1 MAQIWNRQARDA
13 SANTSVATETIRVDA
28 CARQPN
34 VGGMH
39 SDGCELRPMAWTMNA
54 WGNPSPKHAILSPV
68 LIITCIGVFLAQL
81 DTSIVNLALRQIGAG
96 LGASVKELQWVI
108 DAYNLAYASF
118 LLAGGTLGDTYGR
131 RRLFVGGIALFAAG
145 SLVCGLAPN
154 NLVLIG
160 GRAVSGLGAALAVPT
175 SLAILSDAY
184 PDAAERAK
192 AIGIWA
198 SCNALAWLVG
208 PAVGGLV
215 VGQLGWRAVFLIVVP
230 IAIVAAIM
238 TLAHIAGG
246 RGAFTRAIDV
256 KGQILGALTLGA
268 FAFGF
273 IEAPHWGWASAATI
287 ICLITALAALVAFVV
302 AERGTREPLLPLG
315 IFGTATFAAA
325 AAVTAAMTFGMY
337 AMLFLMPLYLQAA
350 HGATALIVGLQML
363 PMSIAFFVVSQ
374 KSGALVARVG
384 ARAMMTV
391 GMAAMGAGLLVL
403 STIGPHTGLARV
415 EAAFLII
422 GLGLG
427 LNTGPV
433 LSVAV
438 TVAPKAYSGTASS
451 VINTARMVG
460 ATMGVALLGG
470 LFAMHAGND
479 PSSAEAIVAGVRP
492 AMLGGAI
499 AEGLGAL
506 LAFLAIPT
514 AMLSAHGQV
523 RLISAWSE

>member
-1 MAQIWNRQARDA
+1 MPRIWNRNARDA
-13 SANTSVATETIRVDA
+13 SANTSVATETILVDA
-28 CARQPN
+28 RHHRPD
-34 VGGMH
+34 VGCMH
-39 SDGCELRPMAWTMNA
+39 SDGREYIPMAWSMNA
-54 WGNPSPKHAILSPV
+54 WGNASPKHTILSPV
-68 LIITCIGVFLAQL
+68 LIIACIGVFLAQL
-81 DTSIVNLALRQIGAG
+81 DTSIVNLALRQIGAA
-96 LGASVKELQWVI
+96 LNASVKELQWVI

-154 NLVLIG
+154 NFVLIG

-175 SLAILSDAY
+175 SLAILSDSY
-184 PDAAERAK
+184 PDATERAK

-215 VGQLGWRAVFLIVVP
+215 VGQFGWRAVFLIVVP
-230 IAIVAAIM
+230 IAIVAAVM
-238 TLAHIAGG
+238 TLVQIADS
-246 RGAFTRAIDV
+246 RGTSKRAIDA
-256 KGQILGALTLGA
+256 KGQILGAFTLGA

-273 IEAPHWGWASAATI
+273 IEAPHWGWASAATFV
-287 ICLITALAALVAFVV
+287 CLITALTALVAFVV
-302 AERGTREPLLPLG
+302 AERRSHEPLLPLG
-315 IFGTATFAAA
+315 IFGTSTFAAA
-325 AAVTAAMTFGMY
+325 SAVAAAMTFGMY
-337 AMLFLMPLYLQAA
+337 AMLFLMPLYLQAV
-350 HGATALIVGLQML
+350 HGASTLVVGLQML

-374 KSGALVARVG
+374 RSGALVARVG
-384 ARAMMTV
+384 ARAMMTT
-391 GMAAMGAGLLVL
+391 GMAGMGAGLLLL
-403 STIGPHTGLARV
+403 STIGPHTGLPHV
-415 EAAFLII
+415 EFAFLII
-422 GLGLG
+422 GIGLG

-438 TVAPKAYSGTASS
+438 TVAPKSYSGTASS

-460 ATMGVALLGG
+460 ATLGVALLGG
-470 LFAMHAGND
+470 LFAMYAGND

-499 AEGLGAL
+499 AEGLGAV

-514 AMLSAHGQV
+514 AALASRGDV
-523 RLISAWSE
+523 RPISASSE

>member
-28 CARQPN
+28 CAPQPN

-184 PDAAERAK
+184 PDATERAK

-208 PAVGGLV
+208 PALGGLV

-315 IFGTATFAAA
+315 IFGTATFAAST
-325 AAVTAAMTFGMY
+325 AVAAAMTFGMY
-337 AMLFLMPLYLQAA
+337 AMLFLMPLYLQAV

-374 KSGALVARVG
+374 KSGALVARLG

-403 STIGPHTGLARV
+403 STIGPHTGV
-415 EAAFLII
+415 VHWVAAFLII
-422 GLGLG
+422 GVGLG

-460 ATMGVALLGG
+460 ATMRVALLGG

>member
-1 MAQIWNRQARDA
+1 M
-13 SANTSVATETIRVDA
+13 T
-28 CARQPN
+28 
-34 VGGMH
+34 
-39 SDGCELRPMAWTMNA
+39 WTMNA
-54 WGNPSPKHAILSPV
+54 WGNASPKHAILSPV

-96 LGASVKELQWVI
+96 LGAGVKELQWVT

-154 NLVLIG
+154 NTVLIG

-184 PDAAERAK
+184 PHATERAK

-208 PAVGGLV
+208 PALGGLV
-215 VGQLGWRAVFLIVVP
+215 VGQLGWRSVFLIVVP
-230 IAIVAAIM
+230 IGIVAAIM
-238 TLAHIAGG
+238 TLVQIAEG
-246 RGAFTRAIDV
+246 RRAANRAIDV
-256 KGQILGALTLGA
+256 PGQVLGALTLGA

-273 IEAPHWGWASAATI
+273 IEAPHWGWTSAATI
-287 ICLITALAALVAFVV
+287 VCLITALAALVAFVI
-302 AERGTREPLLPLG
+302 AERRAHAPLLPLG
-315 IFGTATFAAA
+315 IFGTATFTAAA
-325 AAVTAAMTFGMY
+325 GVATTMTFGMY
-337 AMLFLMPLYLQAA
+337 AMLFLMPLYLQVV
-350 HGATALIVGLQML
+350 HGASALVVGLEML

-374 KSGALVARVG
+374 RSGALVVRVG
-384 ARAMMTV
+384 ARAMMTL
-391 GMAAMGAGLLVL
+391 GMAAMAAGLLVL
-403 STIGPHTGLARV
+403 SAIGPNTGLAQV
-415 EAAFLII
+415 EFAFLII
-422 GLGLG
+422 GIGLG

-438 TVAPKAYSGTASS
+438 TVAPKAHSGTASS

-460 ATMGVALLGG
+460 ATLGVALLGG
-470 LFAMHAGND
+470 LFAMHAGSE
-479 PSSAEAIVAGVRP
+479 PSSAAAIVAGVRP
-492 AMLGGAI
+492 AMLGGAL
-499 AEGLGAL
+499 AEGLGAV

-514 AMLSAHGQV
+514 AMLAARAEV

>member
-1 MAQIWNRQARDA
+1 MKDWSEESRYERWTVAQ
-13 SANTSVATETIRVDA
+13 ATALIEAIRE
-28 CARQPN
+28 PN
-34 VGGMH
+34 
-39 SDGCELRPMAWTMNA
+39 DG
-54 WGNPSPKHAILSPV
+54 V
-68 LIITCIGVFLAQL
+68 
-81 DTSIVNLALRQIGAG
+81 
-96 LGASVKELQWVI
+96 LQWVI

-145 SLVCGLAPN
+145 SLVCGLALN

-184 PDAAERAK
+184 PDATERAK

-208 PAVGGLV
+208 PALGGLV

-315 IFGTATFAAA
+315 IFGTATFAAS
-325 AAVTAAMTFGMY
+325 AAVAAAMTFGMY
-337 AMLFLMPLYLQAA
+337 AMLFLMPLYLQAV

-403 STIGPHTGLARV
+403 STIGPHTGLV
-415 EAAFLII
+415 HLEAAFLII
-422 GLGLG
+422 GIGLG

-438 TVAPKAYSGTASS
+438 TVAPTAYSGTASS

-499 AEGLGAL
+499 AEGLGAV

-514 AMLSAHGQV
+514 AMLAARGEV

>member
-1 MAQIWNRQARDA
+1 M
-13 SANTSVATETIRVDA
+13 
-28 CARQPN
+28 
-34 VGGMH
+34 
-39 SDGCELRPMAWTMNA
+39 
-54 WGNPSPKHAILSPV
+54 
-68 LIITCIGVFLAQL
+68 
-81 DTSIVNLALRQIGAG
+81 
-96 LGASVKELQWVI
+96 
-108 DAYNLAYASF
+108 
-118 LLAGGTLGDTYGR
+118 
-131 RRLFVGGIALFAAG
+131 
-145 SLVCGLAPN
+145 
-154 NLVLIG
+154 
-160 GRAVSGLGAALAVPT
+160 AVPT

-184 PDAAERAK
+184 PDATERAK

-208 PAVGGLV
+208 PALGGLV

-230 IAIVAAIM
+230 IAIVAAFM
-238 TLAHIAGG
+238 TLIQIAGDC
-246 RGAFTRAIDV
+246 GASTRAIDV

-287 ICLITALAALVAFVV
+287 ACLITALAALAAFVV
-302 AERGTREPLLPLG
+302 AELRTREPLLPLG
-315 IFGTATFAAA
+315 IFGTATFAAST
-325 AAVTAAMTFGMY
+325 AVAAAMTFGMY
-337 AMLFLMPLYLQAA
+337 AMLFLMPLYLQAV

-374 KSGALVARVG
+374 KSGALVARLG

-422 GLGLG
+422 GIGLG

-506 LAFLAIPT
+506 LAFLAVPT